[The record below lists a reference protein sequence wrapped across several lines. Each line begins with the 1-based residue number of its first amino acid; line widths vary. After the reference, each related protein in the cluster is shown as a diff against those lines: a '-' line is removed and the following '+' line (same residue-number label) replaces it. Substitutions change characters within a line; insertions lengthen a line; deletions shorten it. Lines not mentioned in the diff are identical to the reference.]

1 MLGDC
6 SLFSC
11 LFRIKWLLVFI
22 NFDNL
27 LEIGVAVGKSMAK
40 EWFLAIHEWLH
51 LVLRLI
57 LLWEWPICILRNN
70 VNIFSSWGLSF
81 SIIIWGTFLESWLS
95 ARRFYFSY
103 FLGALRLGDSLAP
116 LYLTE
121 FFPLFINLTGAL
133 FSNCFIGNPPG
144 WTKLVK
150 FSSGPWT
157 DWDTT
162 TLEFRN

>member
-11 LFRIKWLLVFI
+11 LFRINWLLVFI

-70 VNIFSSWGLSF
+70 VTIFSSWGLSF

-103 FLGALRLGDSLAP
+103 FLGALNYLLVAVWVLQNLSQLLYRSLVAIVCSSIASWWFTGAP
-116 LYLTE
+116 LFNGILSFVYQ
-121 FFPLFINLTGAL
+121 FNWSFVF
-133 FSNCFIGNPPG
+133 
-144 WTKLVK
+144 
-150 FSSGPWT
+150 
-157 DWDTT
+157 
-162 TLEFRN
+162 